1 MRITIVAVG
10 QRQPAWADA
19 AVKEYLSRLPADFKV
34 ELKHVKAEPRTGSV
48 PLARLLSVEAA
59 RVRAAVPS
67 GSWLIAL
74 DERGKDWTTQ
84 QLADHLQRWRDS
96 ANDVAFAI
104 GGADGLDPDLK
115 QRSSDARASFKHD
128 ATARPGESDAGRA
141 TLSSMVNVGR
151 APVSPGLVK
160 PICPALFIS
169 HRAAHAGAS
178 C

>member
-19 AVKEYLSRLPADFKV
+19 AVNEYLSRLPADFKV
-34 ELKHVKAEPRTGSV
+34 ELKQLKAEPRTGSV
-48 PLARLLSVEAA
+48 PLARLLSGEA
-59 RVRAAVPS
+59 RAFAPRCRR
-67 GSWLIAL
+67 L
-74 DERGKDWTTQ
+74 
-84 QLADHLQRWRDS
+84 LADRARRARQGLDD
-96 ANDVAFAI
+96 AAI
-104 GGADGLDPDLK
+104 GRSPASLARLR
-115 QRSSDARASFKHD
+115 QRRCICDRRRRRARSRPETRSTNARATFKHD
-128 ATARPGESDAGRA
+128 ATARSGESDAGRA

-151 APVSPGLVK
+151 APVSPRLVK